1 MAVAITEVKTMNAM
15 PETIE
20 IEQISIPDASEVK
33 VELTLTSKVNFTAL
47 ASQRRVSK
55 LMLEQVGLFY
65 GEQPNLVISNR
76 LLWRVP
82 VWLSMPTTGPL
93 GQVGSID
100 VDAQTGEILY
110 TPEML
115 ADIKERGRYLAQAV
129 NTPSTLS

>member
-1 MAVAITEVKTMNAM
+1 MNVM
-15 PETIE
+15 PENIE
-20 IEQISIPDASEVK
+20 MEQISIPDGAEVK
-33 VELTLTSKVNFTAL
+33 IELSLTSKLNFTAL

-82 VWLSMPTTGPL
+82 IWLSLPTTGPL
-93 GQVGSID
+93 GQVGSLD

-115 ADIKERGRYLAQAV
+115 ADIKERGRYLAQRAASQ
-129 NTPSTLS
+129 TE